1 MLHTHHRV
9 GASML
14 MPSGGNGFWLALEAI
29 NKAEAPAER
38 FEQRY
43 YTVPNCT
50 GSAVCFLRLWARIR
64 PKSRLRCAKL
74 LKLQRS
80 RSRFR

>member
-50 GSAVCFLRLWARIR
+50 GFAVCFLRPLVRTR
-64 PKSRLRCAKL
+64 LKLRLRSVKP
-74 LKLQRS
+74 
-80 RSRFR
+80 